1 MAAILPP
8 ELLHQIAELL
18 QNNRASLVPCTSVC
32 RLWRA
37 AFEPLIYH
45 SLAVYS
51 DDEHKQEGQRGISL
65 ANLQKITSGDRA
77 VRQTWI
83 RNLEYHILTPYE
95 LLDWTTRKE
104 SNAEAYCIDNP
115 IRKANDIAFQAAM
128 VNLFQELHSWNQS
141 FRVKLDLG
149 VRGRRG
155 DPAPEPHTEDWDG
168 AGEYLWDYKDGR
180 SFSTPPY
187 RARFLSDMPDLASV
201 PCVEKLSFINENWPG
216 GTHHQIWT
224 GAIQIIIQRCPTIYE
239 LALNLDEWV
248 RPDPLDIRVS
258 YQFIPKS
265 LQVLDYER
273 EKEENWKQTLS
284 PLNVIP
290 SGIDSMSIN
299 LRDLSVNLREL
310 KFKNSALAYDFM
322 CPLDGEGKPE
332 LGSLHWPHL
341 KILEVEYVRPWLPS
355 GEPTY
360 HYTAED
366 QAEINQIDD
375 WDWEICDLER
385 GWLGPTE
392 RIEEHF
398 HRLLIS
404 MGYAAQRMPSLK
416 SLRFEIQSENEFILY
431 FRNTADEITLGWECY
446 PEYQPDERVAKAWNI
461 DPDDSKVDFAYQYD
475 ASVALKSWPPEPHS

>member
-1 MAAILPP
+1 GLSSSM
-8 ELLHQIAELL
+8 HF
-18 QNNRASLVPCTSVC
+18 S
-32 RLWRA
+32 
-37 AFEPLIYH
+37 
-45 SLAVYS
+45 VYS

-180 SFSTPPY
+180 RFSTPPY

-248 RPDPLDIRVS
+248 RPDHLEYIQARRTGKI
-258 YQFIPKS
+258 YLF
-265 LQVLDYER
+265 
-273 EKEENWKQTLS
+273 
-284 PLNVIP
+284 
-290 SGIDSMSIN
+290 
-299 LRDLSVNLREL
+299 
-310 KFKNSALAYDFM
+310 FALAYDFM

-461 DPDDSKVDFAYQYD
+461 DPDDSKVDFAYQYE